1 MSSSYKLERDVP
13 VYETADVIVIGGGP
27 AGIAAAL
34 AAVRC
39 NKKVVLIEQTAQL
52 GGMATLGNVA
62 IFMWTG
68 TFTGIFKELW
78 KEFGPTDDQNREKP
92 APPQFDPFLFRYYLN
107 DKTTREGVRVLLH
120 TAFIAVIKEDDR
132 VTGIVVNTR
141 EGLQTLRGQ
150 IIIDCTGDARVA
162 IDAGAGFTSGRPGD
176 GLTQPMTLMFTMQDT
191 GRPLVPTLPTGCYD
205 YEKVADLPQGRL
217 LHWQLNDTRT
227 LLVNM
232 TRVKGHGARIDDMV
246 YAEQEALRQV
256 FSVAHFLQRNGF
268 PTYILAHVAAQT
280 GVRQTHQVRGLYTLT
295 EKDVVAGRRC
305 DDVVAQSNYGID
317 IHDPTGKKACD
328 LRRVGLYD
336 IPYRCLVPQGL
347 EGLLVA
353 GRAISADHVA
363 MSSMRVMPTCF
374 ALGQAAGVAAA
385 LAIDGPCALKD
396 VPVAKLHEY
405 LKKQGVEFK

>member
-1 MSSSYKLERDVP
+1 MSLSYKLERNVP
-13 VYETADVIVIGGGP
+13 VYETTDVIVVGGGP
-27 AGIAAAL
+27 AGVAAAL
-34 AAVRC
+34 AARRLGKSVL
-39 NKKVVLIEQTAQL
+39 LIEQSAQL

-62 IFMWTG
+62 VFMWTG
-68 TFTGIFKELW
+68 TFTGIFKEIW
-78 KEFGPTDDQNREKP
+78 KEFGPADDQQREKP
-92 APPQFDPFLFRYYLN
+92 TPPQFDPFLFRYYLN
-107 DKTTREGVRVLLH
+107 DKTAREGVQVLLH
-120 TAFIAVIKEDDR
+120 TTFVAAIKEESR
-132 VTGIVVNTR
+132 VCGVVVHTR
-141 EGLQTLRGQ
+141 EGMQALRGGV
-150 IIIDCTGDARVA
+150 IIDCTGDARVA
-162 IDAGAGFTSGRPGD
+162 IDAGAEFTSGRPAD
-176 GLTQPMTLMFTMQDT
+176 GLTQPMTLMFSMQDT
-191 GRPLVPTLPTGCYD
+191 GRPVVPVLPTGCYY

-217 LHWQLNDTRT
+217 LHFHLDNTRT

-232 TRVKGHGARIDDMV
+232 TRVKGHGAKIDDV
-246 YAEQEALRQV
+246 AHAEQEALRQV
-256 FSVAHFLQRNGF
+256 FSVAHYLQRHGF
-268 PTYILAHVAAQT
+268 PTYILSHVAAQT
-280 GVRQTHQVRGLYTLT
+280 GVRQTNQVRGLYTLT

-317 IHDPTGKKACD
+317 IHDPTGKKECD

-396 VPVAKLHEY
+396 MPVTKLHEY